1 MAKDGGQ
8 YSKILEEVLDLYDG
22 DFKVLK
28 DPSTMGSVFKD
39 LKKKYPAVIDDE
51 FITSYENTIYKSSA
65 ENVNEIIDILCGM
78 EKPTDIESLVKYL
91 DTVDPEWIKR
101 PKTMMAYF
109 KDNKKMLEEA
119 HGVEFVSKI
128 ERIIE
133 EQQFNNSEEF
143 LGCIFEE
150 NDDVEEINETV
161 TPEVPETP
169 EIKEEVVEAAPE
181 VKEEKPKAKEKTGTK
196 KSATIE
202 KKEEVVAE
210 KPVDKKPVKTI
221 EVIKAPKEE
230 KKVSIDKPDV
240 KTKNFTRF
248 EKARIVGARALQ
260 ISYGAPVLVDYPEDM
275 LDPIDIALL
284 EFDQGVIPISVVK
297 N

>member
-1 MAKDGGQ
+1 MVKDRGQ
-8 YSKILEEVLDLYDG
+8 YFAVLEEVLDLYDG

-28 DPSTMGSVFKD
+28 DPSTMKTVFKD
-39 LKKKYPAVIDDE
+39 LKKKYPTVVDDN
-51 FITSYENTIYKSSA
+51 FIAEYENTVYKSTA
-65 ENVNEIIDILCGM
+65 KNVDEIVDILCGM
-78 EKPTDIESLVKYL
+78 EKPTDIESLVEYL
-91 DTVDPEWIKR
+91 DAVDPEWIKS
-101 PKTMMAYF
+101 PESMMSYF

-119 HGVEFVSKI
+119 HDEEFVSKI
-128 ERIIE
+128 ERIIK
-133 EQQFNNSEEF
+133 EQEFSSSEEF

-150 NDDVEEINETV
+150 DNEAKDTIETV
-161 TPEVPETP
+161 TPEVPE
-169 EIKEEVVEAAPE
+169 VPE
-181 VKEEKPKAKEKTGTK
+181 VKEEKPRAKEKPGTK